1 MLKCLFSCGWE
12 VERSSCGTLTVWLWN
27 EPVISLG
34 KLQIIGIHSWILGM
48 MFHFLSRFHQTTGR
62 RRMSTLLTLIISTL
76 LRRQQEYSMKS
87 LFVNLVVLQLS
98 VIVGYFIPEY
108 FRTRIIL
115 LILGLFISPKVFYLI
130 W

>member
-1 MLKCLFSCGWE
+1 
-12 VERSSCGTLTVWLWN
+12 
-27 EPVISLG
+27 
-34 KLQIIGIHSWILGM
+34 M
-48 MFHFLSRFHQTTGR
+48 MFNFLFRFHQNYRT
-62 RRMSTLLTLIISTL
+62 SDVYIINPT

-115 LILGLFISPKVFYLI
+115 LILGLFISSKVFYLVL
-130 W
+130 